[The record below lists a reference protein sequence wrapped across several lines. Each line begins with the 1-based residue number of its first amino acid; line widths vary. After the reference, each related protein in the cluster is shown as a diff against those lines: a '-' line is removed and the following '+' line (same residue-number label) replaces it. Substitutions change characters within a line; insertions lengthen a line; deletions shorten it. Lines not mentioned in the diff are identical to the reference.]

1 MSSRHAMPTDPE
13 LTTAVVTP
21 RPTQNQLHKTQA
33 GEGTAHEAPTLPQ
46 SYWQMLVAE
55 GDTFFFEDMYPRH

>member
-13 LTTAVVTP
+13 LNAAVVTP
-21 RPTQNQLHKTQA
+21 RPTQNPVHKTQA

-46 SYWQMLVAE
+46 ELLADV
-55 GDTFFFEDMYPRH
+55 GR